1 MTARALRGSVAPLTE
16 DSHSARRGI
25 VAVLA
30 AYTLWGVFPL
40 YFRALRSVPPLETL
54 LHRLLW
60 SAVFLSGLLAL
71 RRGFAKAS
79 ALGRASTWLNLGAAA
94 LLLSANWFVYIWA
107 INNDHVVDA
116 SLGYYISPLLN
127 VALGALFFRESLRRL
142 QWAAVGVSALG
153 VLFLTFRFGELPWV
167 GLALALS
174 WGGYGVLRKLSTL
187 SALESVTLETV
198 VMLPISAGYLG
209 VLLARGENHLA
220 VGAGLVPLL
229 LVVAG
234 PVTAAPLLL
243 FGAGVRRVPL
253 TVVGV
258 LQYIQ
263 PTLQLLIG
271 VMVFGEAFS
280 ADKAA
285 GYACIWIALVLFSA
299 EGLWVLRRRR
309 ALERP

>member
-1 MTARALRGSVAPLTE
+1 M
-16 DSHSARRGI
+16 
-25 VAVLA
+25 
-30 AYTLWGVFPL
+30 FPL
-40 YFRALRSVPPLETL
+40 YFRLLRSVPPFETL

-60 SAVFLSGLLAL
+60 SALFLAGVLAVRGAFTGTAAL
-71 RRGFAKAS
+71 RRS
-79 ALGRASTWLNLGAAA
+79 STWLTLLAAA

-107 INNDHVVDA
+107 ITNERVVDA

-127 VALGALFFRESLRRL
+127 VALGAVFFRESLRRL
-142 QWAAVGVSALG
+142 QWLAVTLSGLG
-153 VLFLTFRFGELPWV
+153 VAFLTFGYGELPWV
-167 GLALALS
+167 GLTLALS
-174 WGGYGVLRKLSTL
+174 WGGYGVLRKISAL

-198 VMLPISAGYLG
+198 VMLPLSAGYLG
-209 VLLARGENHLA
+209 LLLVRGDNHLLT
-220 VGAGLVPLL
+220 GAGPVPWL

-271 VMVFGEAFS
+271 VVVFGEAFPT
-280 ADKAA
+280 DKAV
-285 GYACIWIALVLFSA
+285 GYACIWLALLLFSA
-299 EGLWVLRRRR
+299 EGLWVLRQRR
-309 ALERP
+309 ARGVT